1 MSHYRGRTVLK
12 STIPDGERLRWAS
25 MKCRSSVNS
34 PSAGGALPRFSL
46 GSFLDGCSR
55 CFNRENALQINN
67 LSAGKSVRARVT
79 TIGPVAHRRHAGN
92 DDHGSQRGDQAIFY
106 GGRAIFGFQKIQN
119 QRHEKSSPKRL
130 NGAKAHVSR
139 LLISGF
145 RFLSTLSG
153 AGLGKQKTAK
163 NRAVSQNPLCN
174 FGYRDSKRTNKR
186 RSFNPAPSSG

>member
-130 NGAKAHVSR
+130 HGAKAHVSR

-145 RFLSTLSG
+145 RFSSTLSG
-153 AGLGKQKTAK
+153 AGARKAK
-163 NRAVSQNPLCN
+163 NSQKPGCFAKPVMQFWISRLQ
-174 FGYRDSKRTNKR
+174 TNE
-186 RSFNPAPSSG
+186 